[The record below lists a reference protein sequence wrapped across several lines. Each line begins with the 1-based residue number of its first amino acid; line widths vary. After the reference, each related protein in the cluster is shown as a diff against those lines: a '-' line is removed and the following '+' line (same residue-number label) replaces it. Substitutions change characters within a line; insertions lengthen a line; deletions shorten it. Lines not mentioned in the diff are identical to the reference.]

1 HRFPE
6 AIITIRCRKKLGRSM
21 LHTFCEEGK
30 CPNLEEFM
38 ILDDTYTRCC
48 RICNVKKSFALSPPD
63 LLGAHECC

>member
-1 HRFPE
+1 
-6 AIITIRCRKKLGRSM
+6 M

-48 RICNVKKSFALSPPD
+48 RICNVKKSLALSPPN